1 MNPEYLEETAR
12 LDRFFSPKS
21 VALVGATDDVA
32 KFGGQVFQQVLKF
45 GYRGKVYP
53 INPNRQ
59 QIGGLQC
66 YPSVLALPET
76 PDHVGI
82 AVPPGAVLDTLKDCH
97 ARGVRYVTALTS
109 GFAETGTEQGIARQK
124 EIVDFCRANGM
135 RMMGPNCNGFVNFV
149 DRFSIG
155 SSTTGSL
162 SAPRTLKNIAIV
174 AQSGGLGQVN
184 VMWRT
189 VNAGLGVN
197 YQVSCGNEADLDMM
211 DFATF
216 FLQQESTDV
225 LLMAIEGIRRPEKF
239 IELAE
244 FALSMGKPIV
254 ALKFGRSELGQKM
267 AASHTGS
274 LAGADAIFDAVCRQF
289 GIIRVEDCNQLYEM
303 AIALHNRRKPIT
315 GSRIGSVAPSGGN
328 VVQIA
333 DLGSTIGLT
342 WPSFP
347 EPIVKKLQG
356 VYPARTEFSNPVDT
370 QNIGGTLMPAIEVLE
385 TDPGLDV
392 VIVVFTMINRASID
406 RAVAL
411 AKKSQKTIVVLWTG
425 RCTDEEFTISDL
437 VQLGVPAYSETLP
450 CLKAIHAAARYYEFR
465 KAYQARSLLAHPSPG
480 IVDQARK
487 QVSASAHSAL
497 TEREAK
503 NVLRLYGIPV
513 TLEKLAA
520 SPEEAVSF
528 AKEIG
533 TPVALKIE
541 SPDIMHKT
549 EAGGIRLGLSEAN
562 QIRDAYS
569 AIIAAAKTYAPKARL
584 NGVLVQKMADPG
596 VEIIVGIATDSVFGP
611 VVVVG
616 LGGIHVE
623 VLRDVTYRI
632 PPINR
637 QEAQAMIRELR
648 AYKILE
654 GVRGKA
660 PSDIAAL
667 LDTIVR
673 ASWLAHDMR
682 DIVEE
687 VDINPLLLSEKG
699 ACAADALILR
709 KGS

>member
-1 MNPEYLEETAR
+1 MNTEYLEKTTH
-12 LDRFFSPKS
+12 LHRFFSPKS

-32 KFGGQVFQQVLKF
+32 KFGGQVFQQLLKF

-59 QIGGLQC
+59 QIGGMQC
-66 YPSVLALPET
+66 YPSILALPES

-82 AVPPGAVLDTLKDCH
+82 AVPPNGVLDTLKDCH
-97 ARGVRYVTALTS
+97 AREVRYVTVLTS
-109 GFAETGTEQGIARQK
+109 GFAETGAERGIAQQR
-124 EIVDFCRANGM
+124 EIVEFCRAAGI

-149 DRFSIG
+149 DRFAIG

-162 SAPRTLKNIAIV
+162 SAPRSLKNIAIV

-211 DFATF
+211 DFASF

-239 IELAE
+239 IEVAE
-244 FALSMGKPIV
+244 FALSMGKPLV

-274 LAGADAIFDAVCRQF
+274 LAGSDAIFDAVCRQF
-289 GIIRVEDCNQLYEM
+289 GIIRVDDCNQLYEM
-303 AIALHNRRKPIT
+303 AIALHNRRKPIV
-315 GSRIGSVAPSGGN
+315 GYRIGSVAPSGGN

-333 DLGSTIGLT
+333 DLGSTIGLS

-347 EPIVKKLQG
+347 DSIVKKLQG
-356 VYPARTEFSNPVDT
+356 VYPTRTEFSNPVDT

-411 AKKSQKTIVVLWTG
+411 ANRSPKTIVVLWTG

-437 VQLGVPAYSETLP
+437 VQLGVPAFSETLP
-450 CLKAIHAAARYYEFR
+450 CLKAIHAAARYHEFR
-465 KAYQARSLLAHPSPG
+465 KAYQARNLLTHPNPG
-480 IVDQARK
+480 IVDLAR
-487 QVSASAHSAL
+487 QQIAASVHNAL

-503 NVLRLYGIPV
+503 NILRLYGIPV
-513 TLEKLAA
+513 TVEKLATSA
-520 SPEEAVSF
+520 EEAAIF
-528 AKEIG
+528 ANEIG
-533 TPVALKIE
+533 APVALKIE

-549 EAGGIRLGLSEAN
+549 EAGGIRLGLSEADS
-562 QIRDAYS
+562 IRDAYS
-569 AIIAAAKTYAPKARL
+569 SIIAASKSYAPKAKL
-584 NGVLVQKMADPG
+584 NGVLVQKMAKPG

-611 VVVVG
+611 VVLVG

-623 VLRDVTYRI
+623 IFRDVTYRV

-637 QEAQAMIRELR
+637 QEAQSMVHELR
-648 AYKILE
+648 AFKILE

-660 PSDIAAL
+660 PSDIGVL
-667 LDTIVR
+667 VDIIVQT
-673 ASWLAHDMR
+673 SWLAHDMR
-682 DIVEE
+682 DVIEE
-687 VDINPLLLSEKG
+687 VDINPLLLWDKG
-699 ACAADALILR
+699 ACAADALIVK
-709 KGS
+709 KGR